1 MSSANRYRRVAASV
15 DTTDCPGKTALV
27 TALVTDALCGK
38 AASEVR
44 MPPIQ
49 HPSLPTIIDHMA
61 STATS
66 DAKVEPPSRRSLFA
80 LSAALAA
87 TVLTGALAVAGLA
100 RHVPAAPTT
109 PQIGQT
115 ITPAPTAPPARVE
128 PGD

>member
-1 MSSANRYRRVAASV
+1 MGSANRRRQVAASV

-27 TALVTDALCGK
+27 TDALCGK
-38 AASEVR
+38 TASEVR

-49 HPSLPTIIDHMA
+49 WNWLLAMIDHMA
-61 STATS
+61 STVTS
-66 DAKVEPPSRRSLFA
+66 EANVEPPSRRSLFA

-115 ITPAPTAPPARVE
+115 ITPATTARPARVE

>member
-1 MSSANRYRRVAASV
+1 
-15 DTTDCPGKTALV
+15 
-27 TALVTDALCGK
+27 
-38 AASEVR
+38 

-49 HPSLPTIIDHMA
+49 WNWLLTMIDHMA
-61 STATS
+61 STVTS
-66 DAKVEPPSRRSLFA
+66 EAKVEPPSRRSLFA

-115 ITPAPTAPPARVE
+115 ITPAATTRPARVE